1 MLCVFSAV
9 VDTHAPFPEVAVPML
24 LRFLLVCLAGAAGT
38 GTRYLVS
45 LGAGKLL
52 GPTFPWGTLFVNLA
66 GCFLIAA
73 IVHVSLLKASPISDL
88 TRLVLTTGFMG
99 GLTTYSSFNLET
111 TTLLRDG
118 SYRLA
123 ATNLGVTVIGC
134 FIAGMLGLFAAR
146 TFFGS

>member
-1 MLCVFSAV
+1 
-9 VDTHAPFPEVAVPML
+9 ML

-45 LGAGKLL
+45 LGAGKLF
-52 GPTFPWGTLFVNLA
+52 GAAFPYGTLIVNLA

-73 IVHVSLLKASPISDL
+73 VVHVSLVKASPISDL

-111 TTLLRDG
+111 TTLFRDG
-118 SYRLA
+118 AYRLA
-123 ATNLGVTVIGC
+123 ASNFGVTVVGC
-134 FIAGMLGLFAAR
+134 FAAGMLGLAASR
-146 TFFGS
+146 AVFGP